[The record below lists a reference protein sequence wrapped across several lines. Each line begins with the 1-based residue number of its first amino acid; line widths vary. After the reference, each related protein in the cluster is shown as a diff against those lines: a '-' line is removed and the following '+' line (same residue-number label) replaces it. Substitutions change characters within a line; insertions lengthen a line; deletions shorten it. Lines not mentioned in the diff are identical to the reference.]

1 MIEKAIYNVVMYF
14 DMYSFVPLFMLLT
27 KSVPDL
33 FISYPILHISQ
44 INIVILECMKIMKR
58 SISNKFGWSV
68 VLSNINKK

>member
-33 FISYPILHISQ
+33 FMSYPILHISQ
-44 INIVILECMKIMKR
+44 INIVCNSRMKKSGPI
-58 SISNKFGWSV
+58 SIIPDLGQ
-68 VLSNINKK
+68 

>member
-27 KSVPDL
+27 KSDL

-44 INIVILECMKIMKR
+44 INIVCNSRMKKSGPIP
-58 SISNKFGWSV
+58 IIPDLGQ
-68 VLSNINKK
+68 